1 MFFGCKNLSFKYG
14 ENEVLKN
21 ININIEKGEFIGLV
35 GYNGSGKSTLLK
47 VMSGI
52 LQPYSGEVYFKN
64 HALDEKNRR
73 KIGYIFQNPENQII
87 GVTVEEDVAFGLE
100 NIGVP
105 REKMIE
111 KIEWALST
119 VNLKGL
125 EHADPNTLS
134 GGQKQRLAIAS
145 ILVME
150 PEVILMDEP
159 TSMLDPKGRNEIY
172 NVIKKLIEM
181 GETIV
186 IASHQP
192 SDLED
197 VTRIIAL
204 DKGDIIF
211 DGPKEEFYSKNIIE
225 VELPFRTKIKKEL
238 NLGFEKLV
246 DELCR

>member
-1 MFFGCKNLSFKYG
+1 MFFGCENLSFKYG
-14 ENEVLKN
+14 NVEVLKN
-21 ININIEKGEFIGLV
+21 VNLEIEKGEFIGLV

-52 LQPYSGEVYFKN
+52 LQPYSGNVYFKDET
-64 HALDEKNRR
+64 LDEKNRI

-105 REKMIE
+105 REEMIDR
-111 KIEWALST
+111 INWALSI

-172 NVIKKLIEM
+172 NVIKKLIKM
-181 GETIV
+181 GETII

-192 SDLED
+192 SDLEE
-197 VTRIIAL
+197 VNRIIAL
-204 DKGDIIF
+204 DKGEIIF
-211 DGPKEEFYSKNIIE
+211 DGLKDEFYSKNIID
-225 VELPFRTKIKKEL
+225 VELPFKTKLEKEL
-238 NLGFEKLV
+238 HFRFQKLV
-246 DELCR
+246 DELCQ

>member
-1 MFFGCKNLSFKYG
+1 MNL
-14 ENEVLKN
+14 E
-21 ININIEKGEFIGLV
+21 IEKGEFIGLV

-52 LQPYSGEVYFKN
+52 LQPYSGNVYFKDET
-64 HALDEKNRR
+64 LDEKNRI

-105 REKMIE
+105 PREEMIDR
-111 KIEWALST
+111 INWALSI

-172 NVIKKLIEM
+172 NVIKKINKDGRDNNNSLSP
-181 GETIV
+181 TI
-186 IASHQP
+186 
-192 SDLED
+192 
-197 VTRIIAL
+197 R
-204 DKGDIIF
+204 F
-211 DGPKEEFYSKNIIE
+211 RRSK
-225 VELPFRTKIKKEL
+225 
-238 NLGFEKLV
+238 
-246 DELCR
+246 